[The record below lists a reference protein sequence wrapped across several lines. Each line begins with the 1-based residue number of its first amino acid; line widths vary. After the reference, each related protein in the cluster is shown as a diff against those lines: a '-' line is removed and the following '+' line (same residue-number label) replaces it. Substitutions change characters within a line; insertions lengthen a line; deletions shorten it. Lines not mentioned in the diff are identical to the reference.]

1 MNGMYNGY
9 KTYSQA
15 ISYGC
20 VKGFEPGMVSGTCPL
35 SKCGGKNTEA
45 FVYETINISLR

>member
-1 MNGMYNGY
+1 MKGY
-9 KTYSQA
+9 E
-15 ISYGC
+15 
-20 VKGFEPGMVSGTCPL
+20 KGAVFETCPL

>member
-1 MNGMYNGY
+1 MTGSHNGY

-20 VKGFEPGMVSGTCPL
+20 MKRFEKGMVFETCPL
-35 SKCGGKNTEA
+35 SKCVGKNTEA